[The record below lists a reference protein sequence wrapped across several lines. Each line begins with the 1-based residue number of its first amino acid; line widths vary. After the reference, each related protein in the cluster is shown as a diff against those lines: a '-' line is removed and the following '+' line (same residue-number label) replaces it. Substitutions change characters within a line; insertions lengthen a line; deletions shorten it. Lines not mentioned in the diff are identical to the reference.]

1 MLKRIFTLLLSVTII
16 SLSFVTVHSVEN
28 SNTDKPGISA
38 ESAVLYCVNDG
49 NVYFSKDENKKMK
62 NASTTKIMTA
72 LLAYEEAQ
80 KENKNVKFTKEM
92 IAEGSSMYLEVG
104 NVVSLKDLASGMMA
118 CSGNDAANAIALTL
132 SDSFEGFAEKMNL
145 KAKQLGMNN
154 TNFVT
159 PSGLDDEN
167 HYSTAYDLALL
178 MAFALDNPDF
188 AESNAKKSVKVD
200 FVSPDDK
207 SVTYRNHNRLLS
219 LYEYC
224 IGGKTGYTMA
234 AGRCLVSAAEQNG
247 LRFVC
252 VTLNDKNDWKDH
264 QSLYEYGFANYSLY
278 SCDDTSYYLEV
289 PVVGGNKD
297 TVTVGSDRKYGIV
310 LTKDK
315 VEKVERTVYMDNFLY
330 APVKDG
336 DYLGKVIYTLEN
348 KKIAETPLVAMTYSN
363 LK

>member
-1 MLKRIFTLLLSVTII
+1 MLKRISALFICITFI
-16 SLSFVTVHSVEN
+16 SFSFINVYSVEN
-28 SNTDKPGISA
+28 SNADKPSVSA

-49 NVYFSKDENKKMK
+49 KVYFSKSENKRMK

-72 LLAYEEAQ
+72 LLAYEEAE
-80 KENKNVKFTKEM
+80 KENKKVKFTKEM
-92 IAEGSSMYLEVG
+92 ITEGSSMYLEVG
-104 NVVSLKDLASGMMA
+104 DEVYLKDLASGMMA

-132 SDSFEGFAEKMNL
+132 SDSFDSFAEKMNS
-145 KAKQLGMNN
+145 KARQLGMKN

-178 MAFALDNPDF
+178 MAFALENEAF
-188 AESNAKKSVKVD
+188 AESNCQKSVKVD
-200 FVSPDDK
+200 FVSPEGK
-207 SVTYRNHNRLLS
+207 SNTYRNHNRLLS

-264 QSLYEYGFANYSLY
+264 QSLYEYGFANYSLF

-289 PVVGGNKD
+289 PVAGGSED
-297 TVTVGSDRKYGIV
+297 TVTVGSDRKFGIV
-310 LTKDK
+310 LSKDK
-315 VEKVERTVYMDNFLY
+315 AEQVERTVYMDNFLY
-330 APVKDG
+330 APIKDG
-336 DYLGKVIYTLEN
+336 DYVGKVIYTLDN
-348 KKIAETPLVAMTYSN
+348 KQIAETPLVAMTYSN
-363 LK
+363 QI